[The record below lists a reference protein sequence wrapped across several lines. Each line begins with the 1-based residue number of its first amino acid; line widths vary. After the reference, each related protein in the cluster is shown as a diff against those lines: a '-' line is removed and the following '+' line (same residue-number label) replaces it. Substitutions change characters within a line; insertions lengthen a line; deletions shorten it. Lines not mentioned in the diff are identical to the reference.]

1 MFRFQ
6 RPYGDNNLSEKK
18 TKLIRADEAQ
28 VLLLDRLLAE
38 IRNVKTRLEEQIP
51 VGAVEPIEKF
61 RITDVR
67 RHMLL
72 VKPWFSVSVINDD
85 DHNDVFCIV
94 NTEKSFEEHR
104 ILPHETYN
112 IAMITAVIKD
122 LLFWCNH
129 GETSNVRVVGV
140 R

>member
-1 MFRFQ
+1 VSQFT
-6 RPYGDNNLSEKK
+6 EKQNSR
-18 TKLIRADEAQ
+18 IESGPISVA
-28 VLLLDRLLAE
+28 LLNEIAERLLA
-38 IRNVKTRLEEQIP
+38 LEKLAQAEHP

-67 RHMLL
+67 RQMRL

-129 GETSNVRVVGV
+129 GESATVRIVGT

>member
-1 MFRFQ
+1 V
-6 RPYGDNNLSEKK
+6 SESTGKQK
-18 TKLIRADEAQ
+18 RISEGPMSVA
-28 VLLLDRLLAE
+28 LLDEIAQRLMNLEKLAKATQP
-38 IRNVKTRLEEQIP
+38 I
-51 VGAVEPIEKF
+51 GAVEPIEKF
-61 RITDVR
+61 VITDVR
-67 RHMLL
+67 RHMPL
-72 VKPWFSVSVINDD
+72 VKPWFSVSIINDD

-104 ILPHETYN
+104 ILHNETYN

-129 GETSNVRVVGV
+129 GESAVVRIVGT

>member
-1 MFRFQ
+1 MRTVGQ
-6 RPYGDNNLSEKK
+6 QVSKSTEKQNRVSSGPMQVALLSEIAERLM
-18 TKLIRADEAQ
+18 KLEN
-28 VLLLDRLLAE
+28 LAKATQP
-38 IRNVKTRLEEQIP
+38 I
-51 VGAVEPIEKF
+51 GAVEPIEKF

-67 RHMLL
+67 RHMPLQ
-72 VKPWFSVSVINDD
+72 KPWFSVSVINDD

-104 ILPHETYN
+104 ILPNETYN

-129 GETSNVRVVGV
+129 GESATVRIVGT

>member
-1 MFRFQ
+1 MQ
-6 RPYGDNNLSEKK
+6 VALLSEIAERLM
-18 TKLIRADEAQ
+18 KLEN
-28 VLLLDRLLAE
+28 LA
-38 IRNVKTRLEEQIP
+38 KATQP
-51 VGAVEPIEKF
+51 AGAVEPIEKF
-61 RITDVR
+61 LITDAR
-67 RHMLL
+67 RHMPLQ
-72 VKPWFSVSVINDD
+72 KPWFSVSVINDD

-112 IAMITAVIKD
+112 IAMVTAVIKD

-129 GETSNVRVVGV
+129 GESAIVRVVGT

>member
-1 MFRFQ
+1 
-6 RPYGDNNLSEKK
+6 LSEKK
-18 TKLIRADEAQ
+18 KLIRADEAT
-28 VLLLDRLLAE
+28 VLLLDKMLAE
-38 IRNVKTRLEEQIP
+38 MRESSQRLTSLENLAKATQP

-67 RHMLL
+67 RHMSL

-112 IAMITAVIKD
+112 IALVTAVIKD
-122 LLFWCNH
+122 LLFWCSH
-129 GETSNVRVVGV
+129 GETATVRIVGT

>member
-1 MFRFQ
+1 MSPSTEKPSDRVESGPISVGLLNEIAE
-6 RPYGDNNLSEKK
+6 RLMNLEKI
-18 TKLIRADEAQ
+18 LQAAQ
-28 VLLLDRLLAE
+28 P
-38 IRNVKTRLEEQIP
+38 I
-51 VGAVEPIEKF
+51 GAVEPIEKF
-61 RITDVR
+61 QITDVK
-67 RHMLL
+67 RHMPLL
-72 VKPWFSVSVINDD
+72 KPWFSVSIINDGD
-85 DHNDVFCIV
+85 DDVFCII

-129 GETSNVRVVGV
+129 GESAIVRIVGT

>member
-1 MFRFQ
+1 
-6 RPYGDNNLSEKK
+6 LSEKK
-18 TKLIRADEAQ
+18 KLIRADEAT
-28 VLLLDRLLAE
+28 VLLLDKMLAE
-38 IRNVKTRLEEQIP
+38 MRESSQRLTSLENLAKATQP

-67 RHMLL
+67 RHMRL

-112 IAMITAVIKD
+112 IALVTAVIKD

-129 GETSNVRVVGV
+129 GETATVRIVGT

>member
-1 MFRFQ
+1 MSERIVTQ
-6 RPYGDNNLSEKK
+6 KKLDSSILS
-18 TKLIRADEAQ
+18 TA
-28 VLLLDRLLAE
+28 LLDEIAERLM
-38 IRNVKTRLEEQIP
+38 NLETLMKAAHPI
-51 VGAVEPIEKF
+51 GAVEPIEKF
-61 RITDVR
+61 VITDVR
-67 RHMLL
+67 RHMPL

-129 GETSNVRVVGV
+129 GESATVRVVGT

>member
-1 MFRFQ
+1 MSPSTEKQ
-6 RPYGDNNLSEKK
+6 NNRVESGP
-18 TKLIRADEAQ
+18 IGIA
-28 VLLLDRLLAE
+28 LLNEIAERLMNLENLAKATQP
-38 IRNVKTRLEEQIP
+38 I
-51 VGAVEPIEKF
+51 GAVEPIEKF

-67 RHMLL
+67 RHMPLQ
-72 VKPWFSVSVINDD
+72 KPWFSVSVINDD

-104 ILPHETYN
+104 IHALETYN
-112 IAMITAVIKD
+112 INMVTAVIKD

-129 GETSNVRVVGV
+129 GESATVRIVGT

>member
-1 MFRFQ
+1 MSS
-6 RPYGDNNLSEKK
+6 DNGE
-18 TKLIRADEAQ
+18 TKVPTDVAQ
-28 VLLLDRLLAE
+28 VILLQRILTEMQESSERLTSLENLAKATQP
-38 IRNVKTRLEEQIP
+38 I
-51 VGAVEPIEKF
+51 GAVEPIEKF
-61 RITDVR
+61 VITDVR
-67 RHMLL
+67 RHMPLQ
-72 VKPWFSVSVINDD
+72 KPWFSVSIINDD

-112 IAMITAVIKD
+112 IAMITAVVKD

-129 GETSNVRVVGV
+129 GESAAVRIVGT

>member
-1 MFRFQ
+1 VSQFTEKQ
-6 RPYGDNNLSEKK
+6 NKISEGPMSV
-18 TKLIRADEAQ
+18 A
-28 VLLLDRLLAE
+28 LLNEIAERLLA
-38 IRNVKTRLEEQIP
+38 LEKLSQAEHP

-67 RHMLL
+67 RHMSLL
-72 VKPWFSVSVINDD
+72 KPWFSVSVINDD
-85 DHNDVFCIV
+85 DYNDVFCIV

-112 IAMITAVIKD
+112 IALVTAVIKD

-129 GETSNVRVVGV
+129 GETATVRIVGT

>member
-1 MFRFQ
+1 LTETESR
-6 RPYGDNNLSEKK
+6 KK
-18 TKLIRADEAQ
+18 
-28 VLLLDRLLAE
+28 VLAEPMVVGLLNEIAERLLALE
-38 IRNVKTRLEEQIP
+38 RLSQAEHP

-67 RHMLL
+67 RHMSL

-94 NTEKSFEEHR
+94 NIEKSFEEHR

-112 IAMITAVIKD
+112 IALVTAVIKD

-129 GETSNVRVVGV
+129 GETATVRIVGT

>member
-1 MFRFQ
+1 M
-6 RPYGDNNLSEKK
+6 SV
-18 TKLIRADEAQ
+18 A
-28 VLLLDRLLAE
+28 LLDEIAQRLMNLEKLAKATQP
-38 IRNVKTRLEEQIP
+38 I
-51 VGAVEPIEKF
+51 GAVEPIEKF
-61 RITDVR
+61 VITDVR
-67 RHMLL
+67 RHMPL
-72 VKPWFSVSVINDD
+72 VKPWFSVSIINDD

-104 ILPHETYN
+104 ILHNETYN

-129 GETSNVRVVGV
+129 GESAVVRIVGT